1 MDENLQTEEQK
12 LEESIKKIEAAYAKF
27 EEEVEAARKEHRDRI
42 AEILKQIDDRK
53 IKELQ
58 EKLKS

>member
-1 MDENLQTEEQK
+1 MDDKQQ
-12 LEESIKKIEAAYAKF
+12 LEEAIEKLEAAYQKF
-27 EEEVEAARKEHRDRI
+27 EEEVEVAKKEHRGRI

-58 EKLKS
+58 EKLKTKIL